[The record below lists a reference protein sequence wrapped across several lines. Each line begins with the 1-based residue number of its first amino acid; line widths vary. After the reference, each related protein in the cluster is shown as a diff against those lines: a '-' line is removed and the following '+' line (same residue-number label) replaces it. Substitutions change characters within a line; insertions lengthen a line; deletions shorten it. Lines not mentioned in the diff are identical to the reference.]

1 MDAEQKIDLIRQVMG
16 ASHIFCSAV
25 NEMLERTLGE
35 ATDEALAMSQVKLL
49 LLISRPEQRF
59 KVTDVAEFLGVTNAA
74 ASRAIER
81 LVQRGLVDRTV
92 SRDDRRAVDLS
103 LTEESR
109 DLLDRFTEIRNRELM
124 QLLAHYPEDKLR
136 TAIRLLDEL
145 SVLLL
150 DFEPGKE
157 DRCLRCGVHF
167 RSGCVLRDVL
177 GRECAVSAG
186 LYGTPHDD
194 DEPHGDEP
202 QGDEPA
208 GDEPAGD
215 EPRGD
220 QSQDDARRADRGPR
234 GNGAR
239 GGDDAPRAANDFPAA

>member
-25 NEMLERTLGE
+25 NEMLERTLAE

-103 LTEESR
+103 LTDESR
-109 DLLDRFTEIRNRELM
+109 ELLERFTEIRNRELM

-136 TAIRLLDEL
+136 TAIKLLDEL

-186 LYGTPHDD
+186 LYGPPHD
-194 DEPHGDEP
+194 DEPHVDEP
-202 QGDEPA
+202 HADAPHDNEPHA
-208 GDEPAGD
+208 DAPQEG
-215 EPRGD
+215 RGV
-220 QSQDDARRADRGPR
+220 R

-239 GGDDAPRAANDFPAA
+239 RSGEAPPSDAAPRAPGDSPAA